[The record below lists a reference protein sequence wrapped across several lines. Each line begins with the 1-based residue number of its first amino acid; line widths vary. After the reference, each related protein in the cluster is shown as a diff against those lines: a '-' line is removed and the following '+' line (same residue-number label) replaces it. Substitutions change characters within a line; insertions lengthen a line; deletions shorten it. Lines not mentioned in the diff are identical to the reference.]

1 MPVASAFACF
11 VESIHLLWQMGVFDP
26 SFVVSISLNL
36 CPSGITLFFQEQ
48 IMFHTMGMFEHGTI
62 ENLSWQLYFQR
73 YIYICIYIYSSFT
86 IKQ

>member
-1 MPVASAFACF
+1 
-11 VESIHLLWQMGVFDP
+11 MGVFDP

-36 CPSGITLFFQEQ
+36 YPSGITLFFQEQ

-62 ENLSWQLYFQR
+62 ENLSWQLYFLR
-73 YIYICIYIYSSFT
+73 YIYIYIYIYMYSSFT